1 MNQKKLFWAC
11 FLTMLLILV
20 ITEPAFNFLNKGLF
34 NDLENILF
42 APLFYMLF
50 SYSVASIFL
59 IFFSHRVFT
68 MWLRKIVFWFLPL
81 SIIILVMADPRAGGV
96 VAFSRTDYAIGL
108 GFILIGTT
116 LIFALIQ
123 RFYFKR

>member
-1 MNQKKLFWAC
+1 MNQKKLFWGC
-11 FLTMLLILV
+11 FLTTLLILV

-34 NDLENILF
+34 RGLEDILF

-50 SYSVASIFL
+50 SYSVSSIFL
-59 IFFSHRVFT
+59 LFFSHRVFT
-68 MWLRKIVFWFLPL
+68 IWLRKIISWFLPL
-81 SIIILVMADPRAGGV
+81 SLIILVAADPRAGGV
-96 VAFSRTDYAIGL
+96 VSFSRTDYAIGL
-108 GFILIGTT
+108 GFLLITIT